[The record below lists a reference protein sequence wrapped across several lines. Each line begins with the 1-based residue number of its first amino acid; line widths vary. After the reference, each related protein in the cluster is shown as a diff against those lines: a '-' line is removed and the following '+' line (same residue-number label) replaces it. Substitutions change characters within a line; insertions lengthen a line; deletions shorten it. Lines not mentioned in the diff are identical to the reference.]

1 MQKQP
6 HWKNRFNNIIQ
17 VCQDELKR
25 TTEIGKKMLSASKTN
40 SSLHESYEELGHI
53 VAKAIE
59 SKELDWDNARAK
71 ELIEKINS
79 CKSDLELIEDEV
91 NKIKFASGPVD
102 VSSTDDKSKKKT
114 TKSTSK
120 K

>member
-6 HWKNRFNNIIQ
+6 HWKNRFNEIIQ

-40 SSLHESYEELGHI
+40 SCLHESYEELGHL

-59 SKELDWDNARAK
+59 NNEIDWDNPKAN
-71 ELIEKINS
+71 ELLSKINE
-79 CKSDLELIEDEV
+79 CKKDLESIEEEV

-102 VSSTDDKSKKKT
+102 VSAQEKKED
-114 TKSTSK
+114 
-120 K
+120 